1 MRWLVYILLPFSLF
15 SQETYDNCIDIPL
28 QTYQVS
34 YDANKLY
41 YWQISAGEIAEIS
54 SNSAT
59 IQWPDSAG
67 TYILSVWTT
76 RFGCEGDT
84 SYHLVNI
91 NNCANIQLYFP
102 SSFTPNKDGI
112 NEVYEIKGRDAS
124 EIEYMSIY
132 NRWGQRIAE
141 SDGNIAWDG
150 KNCQS
155 GVYIVNI
162 FVKNNR
168 FIRTIT
174 LIK

>member
-1 MRWLVYILLPFSLF
+1 MRWLIYILLPFSLF

-41 YWQISAGEIAEIS
+41 YWQISAGEISEIS

-91 NNCANIQLYFP
+91 NNC
-102 SSFTPNKDGI
+102 I
-112 NEVYEIKGRDAS
+112 NSAL
-124 EIEYMSIY
+124 
-132 NRWGQRIAE
+132 
-141 SDGNIAWDG
+141 
-150 KNCQS
+150 
-155 GVYIVNI
+155 
-162 FVKNNR
+162 F
-168 FIRTIT
+168 
-174 LIK
+174 